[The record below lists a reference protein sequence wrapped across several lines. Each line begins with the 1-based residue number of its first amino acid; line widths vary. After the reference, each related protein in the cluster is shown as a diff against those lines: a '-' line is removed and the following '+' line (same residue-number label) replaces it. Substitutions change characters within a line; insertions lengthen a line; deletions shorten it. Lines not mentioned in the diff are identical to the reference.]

1 MWKATILELIKN
13 DKTENKNAYYFQDC
27 YTLTIN
33 GVRITNTIQNPNEY
47 GGTDDFQSYV
57 CNWCG
62 IEHCEQGNML
72 MFRKFKDCLLVLPT
86 FEFVNVDEEYVFDID
101 DGSSDFPPHKWFTD
115 GCLVIEGDALLKLY
129 ELIPGLKSSKI
140 PYISPAILDAM
151 FVWELLVLKK
161 PEGFIKPE

>member
-1 MWKATILELIKN
+1 MWNATILELIKN

-27 YTLTIN
+27 YTLNIN
-33 GVRITNTIQNPNEY
+33 GVRITNTIQNPKEY
-47 GGTDDFQSYV
+47 KGTNDFQSYV

-101 DGSSDFPPHKWFTD
+101 DGSSDFPPQKWFTD

-129 ELIPGLKSSKI
+129 ELIPGLQTSKI
-140 PYISPAILDAM
+140 PHISPAILDAM

>member
-1 MWKATILELIKN
+1 MWKAIKIELIKN
-13 DKTENKNAYYFQDC
+13 IMTENSNAYYFQDC

-47 GGTDDFQSYV
+47 KGIKDFQAYV
-57 CNWCG
+57 CNWFG
-62 IEHCEQGNML
+62 IEHCEKGNML
-72 MFRKFKDCLLVLPT
+72 MFRKFKDSLLVLPT

-101 DGSSDFPPHKWFTD
+101 DGSSDFPPHKWFTN
-115 GCLVIEGDALLKLY
+115 GSLVIEGEALIKLY
-129 ELIPGLKSSKI
+129 ELVPGLQTSKI
-140 PYISPAILDAM
+140 PHISPAILDAL

>member
-1 MWKATILELIKN
+1 MWKATKIELIKN
-13 DKTENKNAYYFQDC
+13 PSTENPNVLFFQDC

-47 GGTDDFQSYV
+47 SGTNDFQAYV
-57 CNWCG
+57 CDWCG
-62 IEHCEQGNML
+62 IEHCEKGNML
-72 MFRKFKDCLLVLPT
+72 MFRKFKDSLLVLPT
-86 FEFVNVDEEYVFDID
+86 FEFVNVGEEYVFDED
-101 DGSSDFPPHKWFTD
+101 AGSSDFPPHKWFID

-129 ELIPGLKSSKI
+129 ELVPGLKESKI
-140 PYISPAILDAM
+140 AHISPAILEAM